1 MELSLDALHGLNS
14 DGSSHNWQTQRESL
28 TGMPLV
34 FVRDLFAGAVEVTGS
49 RDTASSSTHCRASP
63 SPSDTDF
70 LRLVEHLWHI
80 PSHKDSLGS
89 APSTS
94 TSKDGTWTTPRPA
107 SKSTSKPK
115 TIKAKA
121 AVTGLH
127 GALPGTLHEMVPGT
141 LGGTLD
147 GTVTGTESVLGDG
160 MATATTVNWP
170 CSSSHQLSASTVVED
185 LEQGLFLQLAAQNH
199 TRDPRWQKYCHSESQ
214 LLQSLMRLETN
225 TMNFQSLIPSDMAMD
240 AMQTSEVA
248 DTCPLCSAP
257 LCIEVTLS
265 LSVCCNCGWAQ
276 EHMDS
281 STTVL
286 VFSEASYD
294 FSNPLTRRSNHFD
307 TWISALQGKDKNLP
321 PPAVLKQIMWQ
332 LRASNVAP
340 SEVSTLTVQMA
351 LRKLRLRKYYDRVQV
366 ILCYLTNQGAPQLTL
381 QQELQ
386 VKLLFTAAS
395 NSFQRNT
402 PEMRRNMIA
411 YSVVLHCICIF
422 LGLNL
427 FKQSFVPMRSR
438 EKLNKQAQYMLRICL
453 DLGWNYNILR
463 RELFEQQVQAIE
475 APKKGSS
482 PSAVSGVT
490 TAETATP
497 KPKGTFQQ
505 LRLDMTP
512 VPHASPLKE
521 TAMPTNRPMDT
532 LSCIESEDEEDDED
546 IAAKVLPMEIDSND
560 DNDGNDEEP
569 LPLPPAKRSKR
580 ESVGK

>member
-1 MELSLDALHGLNS
+1 MTNVQNA
-14 DGSSHNWQTQRESL
+14 
-28 TGMPLV
+28 
-34 FVRDLFAGAVEVTGS
+34 A
-49 RDTASSSTHCRASP
+49 RDT
-63 SPSDTDF
+63 
-70 LRLVEHLWHI
+70 
-80 PSHKDSLGS
+80 
-89 APSTS
+89 
-94 TSKDGTWTTPRPA
+94 TTPSA
-107 SKSTSKPK
+107 E
-115 TIKAKA
+115 IAEIA
-121 AVTGLH
+121 EMA
-127 GALPGTLHEMVPGT
+127 PGDGIVSQT
-141 LGGTLD
+141 LGRR
-147 GTVTGTESVLGDG
+147 
-160 MATATTVNWP
+160 
-170 CSSSHQLSASTVVED
+170 CSSSHLLSASMAAEDVEQSLL
-185 LEQGLFLQLAAQNH
+185 LELAAQNR
-199 TRDPRWQKYCHSESQ
+199 TRDPRWQNYCHSESQ
-214 LLQSLMRLETN
+214 LLQSLMRLETEAV
-225 TMNFQSLIPSDMAMD
+225 NFQSLFPPEQVTDMAH
-240 AMQTSEVA
+240 ASEVTDA
-248 DTCPLCSAP
+248 CPLCGSP
-257 LCIEVTLS
+257 LRIEVTLS
-265 LSVCCNCGWAQ
+265 LSICCNCGWAQ
-276 EHMDS
+276 EHTDS

-351 LRKLRLRKYYDRVQV
+351 LRKLRLRKYYDRAQV

-422 LGLNL
+422 LGLDL

-463 RELFEQQVQAIE
+463 RELFEQQVQVNE
-475 APKKGSS
+475 APKKGTS
-482 PSAVSGVT
+482 T
-490 TAETATP
+490 TGASVPGMAL
-497 KPKGTFQQ
+497 KPKDAFQQ

-512 VPHASPLKE
+512 VPRTALCQEMSMPATRPL
-521 TAMPTNRPMDT
+521 DT

-546 IAAKVLPMEIDSND
+546 IAEPPVEAD
-560 DNDGNDEEP
+560 DNDES
-569 LPLPPAKRSKR
+569 LPRPPTKRLKR
-580 ESVGK
+580 EV